1 MLHQVVTRVRLES
14 FQERSAGYKVVILYP
29 WTNYRNLF
37 LSHFLSDT
45 QEGLLYYR
53 IPGQQESLRA
63 FLKSLVEEFDT
74 VLGGFGENVMGVMD
88 SKSPEDWGAALA
100 ADLGAVRD
108 DDTVLYIDELDR
120 LPLDKKFYQFI
131 TAMVEALPEHVK
143 LAVNSRLLT
152 YQPWYDMV
160 VNGDAVV
167 LGNEYRRNDVM
178 FTVEQTSR
186 PQLEVYALGRGYAM
200 VNGQEISNWDG
211 ALPRNLFF
219 YFMDHPLVTRDEIFS
234 VFWPKLTIKEA
245 TNVFHVTKRKITE
258 RITLKVGEEDSHEL
272 TQYSTGF
279 YLPSDK
285 VVRHYDVANFQEAI
299 ERAMMTTDSH
309 EEELLLRRAIDT
321 YKAPFLQTVQ
331 MSWANERS
339 IQLQELYAQAL
350 VGMGRVYKRR
360 NEYDRALGL
369 FVRAAKEVPNREDIH
384 REAMAMYIELGMLDD
399 ARRQYQHLEKILQET
414 VGIGPSKET
423 RRLYEE
429 INE

>member
-1 MLHQVVTRVRLES
+1 
-14 FQERSAGYKVVILYP
+14 
-29 WTNYRNLF
+29 
-37 LSHFLSDT
+37 
-45 QEGLLYYR
+45 
-53 IPGQQESLRA
+53 
-63 FLKSLVEEFDT
+63 LKSLVEEFDT
-74 VLGGFGENVMGVMD
+74 VLGGFGDNVVDVLD

-131 TAMVEALPEHVK
+131 AAMVEALPEHVK

-160 VNGDAVV
+160 ERGDAVV

-178 FTVEQTSR
+178 FTVEQTPR

-258 RITLKVGEEDSHEL
+258 RITLKVGEEDSYEL

-299 ERAMMTTDSH
+299 ERAMMTTDGH
-309 EEELLLRRAIDT
+309 EEELLLRRAIDA

-331 MSWANERS
+331 MNWADERRV
-339 IQLQELYAQAL
+339 QLQELYAQAL
-350 VGMGRVYKRR
+350 VGMGRVYKRK

-369 FVRAAKEVPNREDIH
+369 FVRAAKEMPTREDIH
-384 REAMAMYIELGMLDD
+384 REAMSTYVQLGMLDD